1 MNTNYEK
8 VPNIITGKDLDYL
21 SDIFNWNYGAYK
33 NTINA
38 TEKVTDEEIKNVLT
52 KASDLFY
59 GNMNV
64 VINILNNEVNNGQ

>member
-1 MNTNYEK
+1 MNYEK

-21 SDIFNWNYGAYK
+21 SDMFNWNYGGYK
-33 NTINA
+33 SSINA
-38 TEKVTDEEIKNVLT
+38 VERVTDEEIKNILI

-64 VINILNNEVNNGQ
+64 VINILNNEVANEQ

>member
-1 MNTNYEK
+1 MNTNYDK

-21 SDIFNWNYGAYK
+21 SDMFNWNYGAYK
-33 NTINA
+33 SSINA
-38 TEKVTDEEIKNVLT
+38 VEKVTDEEIKNVLS

-64 VINILNNEVNNGQ
+64 VLNILNNEVNNG